1 MKLPDVLWKAE
12 YCVQYQP
19 GDTVLKEGEQGNT
32 LLVLMEGHVE
42 VRIKD
47 RIVGEFRPVEVFG
60 EMAVIDSQPRSAT
73 VIAKDKCKFA
83 RIDQNRFKA
92 LIQQRP
98 DFGIEIMR
106 MLVERIRWM
115 DLVATKA
122 GPLASSASDAAK
134 KELSDL
140 KDSLEA
146 LGGQI
151 GQLLQRL

>member
-1 MKLPDVLWKAE
+1 MKLPDILWKAE
-12 YCVQYQP
+12 YCVQYHA

-32 LLVLMEGHVE
+32 LLVLMEGRVE

-47 RIVGEFRPVEVFG
+47 RAVGEFQPVEVFG

-83 RIDQNRFKA
+83 RIDQNRFKT

-98 DFGIEIMR
+98 EFGIEIMR

-115 DLVATKA
+115 DAVATKA
-122 GPLASSASDAAK
+122 SLLASTTPAGVK

-140 KDSLEA
+140 KVSLEA

-151 GQLLQRL
+151 GQLLQRF